1 MGSSKNSWWGWIPIC
16 QFSVLDRET
25 GRKEVRPAEKQGYRN
40 RGGGSAAP
48 WILAYQLTLFK
59 PGGQIIL
66 APTGFSDLPTA
77 LKQKNWPELGSCWL
91 LSSSFRPPS
100 PFSVATLHSGN
111 LGLGNLGNW
120 LIQSQKLAIM
130 NLWCCS
136 LLRLGKSDL
145 FLWCHLRSTYQ
156 INSSFQL

>member
-16 QFSVLDRET
+16 QFSFLDRET
-25 GRKEVRPAEKQGYRN
+25 GRKEVRPAEKQGCRN
-40 RGGGSAAP
+40 WVGLGVSG
-48 WILAYQLTLFK
+48 ILANQLTLLK

-66 APTGFSDLPTA
+66 APTGFSDLPKA
-77 LKQKNWPELGSCWL
+77 LKQENWPELGSCWL

-111 LGLGNLGNW
+111 LGLGNLDNW
-120 LIQSQKLAIM
+120 LIESQKLAIM
-130 NLWCCS
+130 KLWCCNF
-136 LLRLGKSDL
+136 LRSGKSDL
-145 FLWCHLRSTYQ
+145 ILWCHLRSTYQ